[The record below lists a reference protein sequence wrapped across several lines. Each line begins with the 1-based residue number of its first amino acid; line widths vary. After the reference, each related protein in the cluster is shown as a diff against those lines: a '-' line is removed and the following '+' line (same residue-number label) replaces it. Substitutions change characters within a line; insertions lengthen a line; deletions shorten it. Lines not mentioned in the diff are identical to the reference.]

1 MSKTHWLALA
11 AVPGVG
17 GVTFRR
23 LVERFG
29 SVEAAFDAPEDELL
43 QVPRFT
49 QDMIER
55 MRAISLDA
63 LDEEWLSLSQEGLD
77 VLTWEEEAYPANLR
91 DLRDAPPLLF
101 VRGSL
106 AQEDALAV
114 AIVGTR
120 QPAPASVEIA
130 EMLASELAGRGL
142 TIVSGLALGIDSAAH
157 RGALTAAGG
166 RTLAVLGSG
175 LRCIHPRE
183 NAELAEEIAGRGAL
197 LSECHPNT
205 PPKGQLLM
213 ARDRIVAGLS
223 RAVIVVE
230 AGAKSGSL
238 DTAARA
244 QRQGRLVFAVPG
256 SPGTEALLAGGA
268 ERLDRPHRS
277 QRPVRSDDIDWDA
290 LSRRIE
296 AAPAAPA
303 LPEKQLSLWD

>member
-1 MSKTHWLALA
+1 MSKTHWLALS

-23 LVERFG
+23 LIERFG
-29 SVEAAFDAPEDELL
+29 SVEAAFDAPDDELL

-49 QDMIER
+49 PDMIER

-77 VLTWEEEAYPANLR
+77 VLTWEEDAYPANLR
-91 DLRDAPPLLF
+91 DLHDAPPLLF

-106 AQEDALAV
+106 APEDAGAV

-120 QPAPASVEIA
+120 QPAPASSAIA
-130 EMLASELAGRGL
+130 ELLATELAGRGL
-142 TIVSGLALGIDSAAH
+142 TVVSGLALGIDSAAH
-157 RGALTAAGG
+157 RGALAAAGG

-183 NAELAEEIAGRGAL
+183 NAELAEEIAGHGAL

-205 PPKGQLLM
+205 PPRGQLLM
-213 ARDRIVAGLS
+213 ARDRIIAGLS

-268 ERLDRPHRS
+268 ERLDARRG
-277 QRPVRSDDIDWDA
+277 DWDA
-290 LSRRIE
+290 LVRRIG
-296 AAPAAPA
+296 AAPAAPSSS
-303 LPEKQLSLWD
+303 EKQLSLWD